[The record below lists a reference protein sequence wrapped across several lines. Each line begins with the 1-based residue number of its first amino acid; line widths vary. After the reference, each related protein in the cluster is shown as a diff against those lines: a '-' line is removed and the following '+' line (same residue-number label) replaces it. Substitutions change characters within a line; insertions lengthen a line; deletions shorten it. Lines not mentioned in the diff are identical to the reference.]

1 MALTV
6 LIPFNTKYYPNKFY
20 GAIIALFLG
29 KNYPVHHKST
39 KYILLMQEILSKK
52 EIGERIKNLRIK
64 NGLSQA
70 FIANILNLSRSNYSQ
85 IELGNQYPS
94 FNTLHEIASYYS
106 KTYDWLLHGTDVKP
120 ANESPAKIDLIL
132 NDLETSFRTF
142 TSSLKKLEQ
151 ELNHIKARRAKVRA

>member
-1 MALTV
+1 
-6 LIPFNTKYYPNKFY
+6 
-20 GAIIALFLG
+20 
-29 KNYPVHHKST
+29 
-39 KYILLMQEILSKK
+39 MQEILSKK
-52 EIGERIKNLRIK
+52 EIGERIKDLRIK

-106 KTYDWLLHGTDVKP
+106 RTYDWLLHGTDAKP
-120 ANESPAKIDLIL
+120 ASESPAKIDVIL
-132 NDLETSFRTF
+132 NDLETSFRNF

-151 ELNHIKARRAKVRA
+151 ELNHIKARRAKVRI